1 MGNNNH
7 HIFKHETT
15 GTLMK
20 KGYIALLETYT
31 VDQAIMHLRQN
42 VQGKTNIHYLYIVSE
57 DNQLTGVLSIREL
70 LGAASEESI
79 TSIMKKDI

>member
-70 LGAASEESI
+70 LGAASEES
-79 TSIMKKDI
+79 

>member
-1 MGNNNH
+1 MGNNKNH
-7 HIFKHETT
+7 VFKHETT

-20 KGYIALLETYT
+20 KGYIALRETYT
-31 VDQAIMHLRQN
+31 VDQAIPHLRQN

-70 LGAASEESI
+70 LGASSE
-79 TSIMKKDI
+79 D